1 MSSIFLIV
9 VLRVY
14 SPSVALFCSPSF
26 TITGLGT
33 VTSTRRN
40 GKEHHAPLLYI
51 VHRGKS
57 STKQLR
63 FRQGHH
69 ILHLAPQQLGEFKE
83 LSLANG
89 GVEGREI
96 TRNLRRVW
104 LYDFVALTG
113 QHSSPEARTFHITRH
128 GAYKRNWL
136 NINWNEL
143 VKYPKILRCTVSL
156 CQTAIRVDH
165 SHWGVIL

>member
-1 MSSIFLIV
+1 MLSIFLIV

-40 GKEHHAPLLYI
+40 GKEHRAPPYI

-57 STKQLR
+57 STKQPRLC
-63 FRQGHH
+63 QGHH
-69 ILHLAPQQLGEFKE
+69 ILNLAPQQLGEFEE
-83 LSLANG
+83 LSLASG
-89 GVEGREI
+89 GEEGREI
-96 TRNLRRVW
+96 TRNSRRVW
-104 LYDFVALTG
+104 LYDFVASTR

-156 CQTAIRVDH
+156 CRTAIRVDH